1 MRTVDL
7 EPSMKMKKRRYKND
21 KNFILII
28 ISMIITGCS
37 SEFYKHDSIYKDW
50 DHIKFSW
57 WEYENPTE
65 KHAKMSTER
74 GWWERKYHICLLDN
88 LPS

>member
-74 GWWERKYHICLLDN
+74 GWWGEEIPYM
-88 LPS
+88 SAG